1 MHDIDKIYVRVSI
14 FVSCSFFIR
23 FLFDYNRIDIEQYLN
38 RKRKNILAFILCVIF
53 AILVFLAR
61 IACWW

>member
-14 FVSCSFFIR
+14 FVSYSFFIR

-38 RKRKNILAFILCVIF
+38 RKRKNILEFILCVIF

-61 IACWW
+61 IAC